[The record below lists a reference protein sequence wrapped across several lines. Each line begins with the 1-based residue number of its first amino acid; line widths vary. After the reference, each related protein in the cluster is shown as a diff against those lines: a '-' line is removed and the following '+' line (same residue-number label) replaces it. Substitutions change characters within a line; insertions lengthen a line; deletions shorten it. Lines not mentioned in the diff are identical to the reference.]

1 MTSTSFASFHILV
14 ELVMLTS
21 IWSSHVLE
29 SKVYPPKETLHGS
42 ISRWHGLTDIIEP
55 RMALWTSP
63 IRWRSPHGTPGEP
76 ASDPCP
82 PEGRNACAHGVP
94 CIWTNST
101 TMCLCTCASSGVTTG
116 SG

>member
-63 IRWRSPHGTPGEP
+63 IRWRSPHGTPGVTPSCNIKCGKEKKALCFTGP
-76 ASDPCP
+76 
-82 PEGRNACAHGVP
+82 G
-94 CIWTNST
+94 WLT
-101 TMCLCTCASSGVTTG
+101 CLCACASSGVTTG